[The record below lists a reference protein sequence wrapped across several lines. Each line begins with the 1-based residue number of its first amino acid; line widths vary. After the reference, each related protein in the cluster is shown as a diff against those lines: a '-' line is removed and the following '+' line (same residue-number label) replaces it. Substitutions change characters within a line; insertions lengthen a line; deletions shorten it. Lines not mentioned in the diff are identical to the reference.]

1 MTLTP
6 IALIKPYFKERR
18 TSILIG
24 LGCLI
29 TVDLLQLM
37 IPRVTKWAVD
47 GMTLGTIEPAALLRY
62 ALYIVGMALMMGVFR
77 YFWRRFLL
85 GTSRRVEEGLR
96 NRLFSHLQTLSAGY
110 FDHTQTGD
118 LMAHATNDIQQIRMA
133 AGMGLVAINDA
144 LVLGIAAIGFMV
156 YINLYLTCLVL
167 IPMPLI
173 VLGTRFFGRK
183 MHTRYRDVQAA
194 FAQLTEA
201 VRERFAGIRVVKA
214 YTLEAAET
222 IRVAHYSDQYVREN
236 IRLVKVTGAFFP
248 MMLLFTNLSLAIV
261 LMIGGRQTITGTITP
276 GDFVAFI
283 QYLALLTWPMMAMG
297 WVTNLIQ
304 RGRASLERI
313 QTILDTPPE
322 ISDSPNASAREGLQG
337 EIHWD
342 EISFAYPK
350 NDTADSSPRVL
361 KEISLTIPSGGTLG
375 IVGPPGSGKSTLL
388 QLLPRIYDVSEGA
401 IRIAGQDIRE
411 LRTEDLRAQI
421 SLVPQEP
428 FLFAGSIRDNL
439 TLGVPD
445 ISDKR
450 LAEILDQAS
459 LTTTVAAMPQ
469 GLDTVVGE
477 KGVILSGGQKQRI
490 ALARALLRGGDILL
504 LDDPISQVDLATGR
518 RISETLRHTSA
529 RQTTLIVSHRLSAL
543 SFADSIITLDAGRIV
558 NQGNHD
564 TLMAGDNYYSRNYR
578 LQEME
583 AQLHAN

>member
-1 MTLTP
+1 
-6 IALIKPYFKERR
+6 
-18 TSILIG
+18 
-24 LGCLI
+24 
-29 TVDLLQLM
+29 
-37 IPRVTKWAVD
+37 
-47 GMTLGTIEPAALLRY
+47 
-62 ALYIVGMALMMGVFR
+62 
-77 YFWRRFLL
+77 
-85 GTSRRVEEGLR
+85 
-96 NRLFSHLQTLSAGY
+96 
-110 FDHTQTGD
+110 
-118 LMAHATNDIQQIRMA
+118 
-133 AGMGLVAINDA
+133 
-144 LVLGIAAIGFMV
+144 
-156 YINLYLTCLVL
+156 
-167 IPMPLI
+167 
-173 VLGTRFFGRK
+173 
-183 MHTRYRDVQAA
+183 
-194 FAQLTEA
+194 
-201 VRERFAGIRVVKA
+201 
-214 YTLEAAET
+214 
-222 IRVAHYSDQYVREN
+222 
-236 IRLVKVTGAFFP
+236 
-248 MMLLFTNLSLAIV
+248 
-261 LMIGGRQTITGTITP
+261 
-276 GDFVAFI
+276 
-283 QYLALLTWPMMAMG
+283 
-297 WVTNLIQ
+297 
-304 RGRASLERI
+304 
-313 QTILDTPPE
+313 
-322 ISDSPNASAREGLQG
+322 LQG

-342 EISFAYPK
+342 KISFAYPK
-350 NDTADSSPRVL
+350 NDTADSPPRVL

-411 LRTEDLRAQI
+411 LRTEDLRAHI